1 MIPQQVTFVWPSTL
15 IEIAVLIVALVLVRW
30 VLRRLV
36 NRSVRLAVSH
46 TRPRT
51 SDGVADATL
60 PRPGST
66 AGYRQEARMRTLG
79 TMLNSVIDIT
89 LVVVGILMVLNDLH
103 VNVAPL
109 LASAGVGGLAIG
121 IGAQSLV
128 RDFISG
134 IFMVFEDQ
142 YGVGDLITVGN
153 ITGQVLSVGFR
164 VTEVQDFTGK
174 VWYLRNGDISTLG
187 NLSQGWATS
196 VLDFPAAP
204 DEQPTRVMDVLKQ
217 VISQLDADPVWHAK
231 LLEPPSVLGLAR
243 LDANSATYQV
253 LVKTPADGMP
263 EVEREV
269 RARVAA
275 AFLEAGING
284 PRQVITTISTPPVA
298 TTPGTPASAPTTSP
312 MATETGTQTATGTPA
327 PGAGTV
333 GTAGSPSPG
342 PATPDTDAA
351 LGITGSTGS
360 AGVLKPPPNGQAEPG
375 TDR

>member
-15 IEIAVLIVALVLVRW
+15 IEIAVLIVALVVLRW

-36 NRSVRLAVSH
+36 NRAVRVAVSH

-51 SDGVADATL
+51 SDATADATL
-60 PRPGST
+60 ARPGSA
-66 AGYRQEARMRTLG
+66 AGDRQEARMRTMG
-79 TMLNSVIDIT
+79 TMLNSVIDVT
-89 LVVVGILMVLNDLH
+89 LVVVGILMILNDLH

-142 YGVGDLITVGN
+142 YGVGDVIMVKD
-153 ITGQVLSVGFR
+153 ITGQVRSVGFR

-196 VLDFPAAP
+196 VLDFLAAP
-204 DEQPTRVMDVLKQ
+204 DEQPTRVMDVLHE
-217 VISQLDADPVWHAK
+217 VTAQLDADPGWHAR

-275 AFLEAGING
+275 AFLAVGISG
-284 PRQVITTISTPPVA
+284 PRQVITTIGTPVSSGAVPPTTQAGTPVPG
-298 TTPGTPASAPTTSP
+298 TLTPGTASVTSMP
-312 MATETGTQTATGTPA
+312 GTP
-327 PGAGTV
+327 PSGEVNPAGTN
-333 GTAGSPSPG
+333 
-342 PATPDTDAA
+342 
-351 LGITGSTGS
+351 GSTEPPGVPNPP
-360 AGVLKPPPNGQAEPG
+360 AGAPQEGPV